1 MMESFWRVLLLQDH
15 NTRVVLAGAC
25 LFGAAAGLAGT
36 FLLLRKRSLL
46 GDTLGHATL
55 PGITLAFLLAGSLGI
70 SPRSFPWLAFGATLS
85 GVAGIGAVLLIRK
98 LSRIKDDAALAI
110 VLSVF
115 FGAGIAMLSAIQQ
128 LPGGQAA
135 GLERLIYGNPASMT
149 SGDAWFVLNA
159 SLIVAGVC
167 GFLFKE
173 FTLLCFDESYA
184 STAGWPVRSLDG
196 LLMATVVLVTI
207 VGLQTVGILLVVALL
222 VIPPAAARFWSD
234 DLRIM
239 SLVAAAA
246 GALSALAGVVASG
259 ILPGL
264 PTGALIVL
272 SAAAF
277 FGVSLLI
284 GSKRGIVNRHLLER
298 DAALRL
304 RREHLLRAVFEC
316 AEESQPLVNVDQLL
330 AKRPWTKNELTQEI
344 SRLADEGL
352 LTTDPT
358 GSTLQLSGRGDS
370 EALRLVRN
378 HRLWEIYLL
387 THADVAPG
395 RVDRD
400 ADLIEHVLDKRLV
413 EELED
418 FLDDKAR
425 ERLVP
430 GNPEKN
436 LP

>member
-1 MMESFWRVLLLQDH
+1 MESFWRVLLLQDH

-55 PGITLAFLLAGSLGI
+55 PGITFAFLLAGTFGI
-70 SPRSFPWLAFGATLS
+70 SPRSFLWLAIGATIS
-85 GVAGIGAVLLIRK
+85 GVAGMGAVLLIRK
-98 LSRIKDDAALAI
+98 MSHLKDDAALAI

-149 SGDAWFVLNA
+149 SGDAWFVLLA
-159 SLIVAGVC
+159 SLLVACVC
-167 GFLFKE
+167 GCLFKE
-173 FTLLCFDESYA
+173 FTLLCFDETYA
-184 STAGWPVRSLDG
+184 NTAGWPVRPLDA
-196 LLMATVVLVTI
+196 LLMGLVVLVTI

-222 VIPPAAARFWSD
+222 VIPPSAARFWSD
-234 DLRIM
+234 DLRAM
-239 SLVAAAA
+239 ALVAAGA
-246 GALSALAGVVASG
+246 GALSSMVGVIASAL
-259 ILPGL
+259 LPGL

-272 SAAAF
+272 ASALFFAA
-277 FGVSLLI
+277 SLLL
-284 GSKRGIVNRHLLER
+284 GKKRGLIIRHLLER
-298 DAALRL
+298 ESSRRL
-304 RREHLLRAVFEC
+304 RREHVLRAIFEC
-316 AEESQPLVNVDQLL
+316 AEEGQPVVTLEQVL
-330 AKRPWTKNELTQEI
+330 AKRPWKKSELTAEI
-344 SRLADEGL
+344 AQLTNDGL
-352 LTTDPT
+352 LTTDPS
-358 GSTLQLSGRGDS
+358 GANFQLNGRGDS
-370 EALRLVRN
+370 EARRLVRN

-387 THADVAPG
+387 NHADVAPA

-400 ADLIEHVLDKRLV
+400 ADLIEHVLDQRLV
-413 EELED
+413 DELED
-418 FLDDKAR
+418 LLDEKAR

>member
-1 MMESFWRVLLLQDH
+1 MESLWRVLLLQDH

-55 PGITLAFLLAGSLGI
+55 PGITLAFLFAETFGI
-70 SPRSFPWLAFGATLS
+70 SPRSFLWLAVGATIS
-85 GVAGIGAVLLIRK
+85 GVVGMGAVLLIRK
-98 LSRIKDDAALAI
+98 MSRLKDDAALAI

-149 SGDAWFVLNA
+149 SSDAWFVLLA
-159 SLIVAGVC
+159 SLLVAGVC
-167 GFLFKE
+167 RFLFKE

-184 STAGWPVRSLDG
+184 QTAGWPVRPLDA
-196 LLMATVVLVTI
+196 LLMSLVVLVTI
-207 VGLQTVGILLVVALL
+207 VGLQTVGMLLVVALL

-234 DLRIM
+234 ELHVM
-239 SLVAAAA
+239 AFCAAIV
-246 GALSALAGVVASG
+246 GALSSLAGVVASAV
-259 ILPGL
+259 LPGL
-264 PTGALIVL
+264 PTGALVVL
-272 SAAAF
+272 SATIF
-277 FGVSLLI
+277 FGASLLF
-284 GSKRGIVNRHLLER
+284 GRKRGLVIRHLLER
-298 DAALRL
+298 HAARRL
-304 RREHLLRAVFEC
+304 HREHVLRAIFEC
-316 AEESQPLVNVDQLL
+316 AEEGEPVVNLEQVL
-330 AKRPWTKNELTQEI
+330 AKRPWKKSDLAAEI
-344 SRLADEGL
+344 SQLTNDGL
-352 LTTDPT
+352 LTTDPS
-358 GSTLQLSGRGDS
+358 GARFQLNGRGDS
-370 EALRLVRN
+370 EARRLVRN

-387 THADVAPG
+387 NHADVAPA

-400 ADLIEHVLDKRLV
+400 ADLIEHVLDQRLV
-413 EELED
+413 DELED
-418 FLDDKAR
+418 LLDQKAR

-436 LP
+436 LS